1 MSTVALRI
9 ALSAWLVALQLFVA
23 ASAGAAGQ
31 LVDDSGTLPYD
42 AMFRL
47 TWRTP
52 APHVGAADNALIGT
66 TQLRV
71 HLNVAPWLR
80 HSGRIYL
87 VLPVQPPGDLLV
99 SWTTQGHLMP
109 GTLRPG
115 SRALV
120 YAGRITTPYLE
131 DQVLLSIALDA
142 ARLQQLTRVNFHFE
156 IDED

>member
-1 MSTVALRI
+1 MRPRRRVALPGWY
-9 ALSAWLVALQLFVA
+9 AVLLLFAGSAA
-23 ASAGAAGQ
+23 AAAAGQ

-47 TWRTP
+47 TWRSPTP
-52 APHVGAADNALIGT
+52 QHGATDNTLIGT

-87 VLPVQPPGDLLV
+87 VLPVQPPGDMLV

-109 GTLRPG
+109 GNLRPG
-115 SRALV
+115 SRTLV
-120 YAGRITTPYLE
+120 YSGRITTPYLE
-131 DQVLLSIALDA
+131 DQVQLSIAVDA
-142 ARLQQLTRVNFHFE
+142 ARLQQLTHVNFHFE